1 MDLDLAAIASSGNL
15 EIAGLTVV
23 AWFLK
28 SLIGVATKTY
38 TAFAGIEAKGD
49 LILAEVRR
57 GNDQAAENTRLQL
70 QQGEKMLEQQNKQ
83 TDILQQI
90 LQSNK
95 DIIDSNHE
103 ISNILLYNIPPRKVV
118 EKNVA
123 NV

>member
-1 MDLDLAAIASSGNL
+1 MDLDLATIASSGNI

-38 TAFAGIEAKGD
+38 SAFVKIE
-49 LILAEVRR
+49 
-57 GNDQAAENTRLQL
+57 
-70 QQGEKMLEQQNKQ
+70 QQGENIAAQQKDAIAEQKKTNELLTQL
-83 TDILQQI
+83 I
-90 LQSNK
+90 QSNK

-118 EKNVA
+118 EKTPTNA
-123 NV
+123 